1 MRYMPAYFSEVHAE
15 FYDTPKDHFLG
26 NLQTQDD
33 YLPDTSLVDGINIVK
48 HNTQR
53 INFNE
58 VLGGNR
64 NRVALLGS
72 AGSGKSVT
80 MRRLAKNV
88 AHKRI
93 RPLRNI
99 ELVIFI
105 ELRKL
110 VKTEPVFLYDFIFE
124 ISGKE
129 LEISQKVDLLKWMLK
144 KKLNVLFVLDGLDQL
159 KHDIPVTTDITT
171 RVWDKSTQMKFLRD
185 LLIGNIF
192 KQSKVIFSSREFAI
206 EKFTG

>member
-1 MRYMPAYFSEVHAE
+1 MRYMPAYFSEVHPE

-93 RPLRNI
+93 RPLRSI

-129 LEISQKVDLLKWMLK
+129 LDISQKVDLLKWMLK
-144 KKLNVLFVLDGLDQL
+144 NKLNVLFVLDGLDQL
-159 KHDIPVTTDITT
+159 KHDIPVTTD